1 MEMLQVQES
10 VMLPSRQWDRGT
22 GTADFAMA
30 RGFVLNVSSRALSVK
45 LKEDAAGVVS
55 YYIQGVQYMGA
66 VINVLTSAGAALT
79 AGDVTIL
86 Y

>member
-45 LKEDAAGVVS
+45 LKEDAAGVNS
-55 YYIQGVQYMGA
+55 YYVQGVQYVG
-66 VINVLTSAGAALT
+66 
-79 AGDVTIL
+79 
-86 Y
+86 